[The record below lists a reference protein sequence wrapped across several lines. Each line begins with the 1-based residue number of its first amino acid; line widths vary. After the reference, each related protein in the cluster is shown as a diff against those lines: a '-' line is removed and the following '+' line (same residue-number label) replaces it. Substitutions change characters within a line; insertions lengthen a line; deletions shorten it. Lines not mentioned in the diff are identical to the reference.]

1 MYTLINCIGT
11 ECKDI
16 SRYTT
21 REAAQLDADGLNK
34 SSNLYHNN
42 LYTYAVVKEKKIEII
57 E

>member
-1 MYTLINCIGT
+1 MYTLINCIGS